1 MQLRTHLLSFLLLMI
16 SGYNFFDK
24 NDQISNRPV
33 YKSSVVIQPLGNVN
47 HKNVEELRAYIKVF
61 IGSVTVND
69 PLEFPESLYFSPNK
83 RYRADKT
90 IKWLS
95 TMAQKGEI
103 YLGITT
109 LDISTTKGD
118 YKDFGILGLGY
129 KPGNACVIS
138 SFRLKDKNKI
148 PILAIHELGHTFGL
162 PHCPEKGCYMKDAEG
177 KDHTSHLNGFCKKCT
192 IYLTDRGWSL

>member
-1 MQLRTHLLSFLLLMI
+1 MI
-16 SGYNFFDK
+16 SVCNFFDK
-24 NDQISNRPV
+24 NNKVPNRPV
-33 YKSSVVIQPLGNVN
+33 HKYSVVIQPLGNVN
-47 HKNVEELRAYIKVF
+47 HKNVEELRDYIKVF

-69 PLEFPESLYFSPNK
+69 PLEFPESLYYSPNK

-118 YKDFGILGLGY
+118 YKDFGIMGLGY

-162 PHCPEKGCYMKDAEG
+162 PHCPEKGCYMKDAGG